1 MRRLLIVVV
10 LFAKC
15 SSAMWA
21 QCNLAITSFT
31 VQEDCSNATTPFTGA
46 SWSGGT
52 PPFTVLIVTNT
63 GGGIQQP
70 TWSTFWSGVLI
81 GAEFSSQATLTVTD
95 AMGCTANSSAQWVNH
110 VPMPPQV
117 SYTVDCTV
125 GPTLRWSGK
134 YYTGISTAEFSGC
147 SGPFAYNIANTTTG
161 ATWSGDIVADWIAEP
176 LSAWHFGLPLTPGN
190 YLVDIFPIN
199 ALPGLSCN
207 AGALIECY
215 VPSPIALPGNSSDC
229 GINFNLRAALSGP
242 LPSGTLMGDQLRVA
256 GLIPTTEPFSALG
269 YTYVGSTPG
278 ASLTPALLAVIGGNA
293 IVDWLVVELRH
304 PTIPATVLYSR
315 PALIQRDGDVI
326 DLSGST
332 YINAPLPSGNYNV
345 AVRHR
350 NHLGVMTATPRSL
363 VWDQTT
369 ATIDFRLSSTATY
382 GTGARTVVGSV
393 QCLWPGD
400 ANGNGTAMYV
410 GNGNDRDPILVA
422 IGGSTPTNTVSN
434 VYSPLDVNLDGVI
447 KYIGANNDRDV
458 ILTTVGGSTPN
469 NTRAQQLP

>member
-1 MRRLLIVVV
+1 MRLIIIAVLL
-10 LFAKC
+10 FYGF
-15 SSAMWA
+15 SSLARA

-31 VQEDCSNATTPFTGA
+31 VQEDCSNATTPFAGA

-81 GAEFSSQATLTVTD
+81 GAEFSSQATLSVTD

-134 YYTGISTAEFSGC
+134 YYTGISTVEFSGC

-161 ATWSGDIVADWIAEP
+161 ATWSGDIAADWIAEP
-176 LSAWHFGLPLTPGN
+176 FSAWHFGLPLTPGN
-190 YLVDIFPIN
+190 YFVDIFPIN

-215 VPSPIALPGNSSDC
+215 VPSPIALSGNSSDC

-242 LPSGTLMGDQLRVA
+242 LPSGTLMSDQLRAA
-256 GLIPTTEPFSALG
+256 GLVPVTEPFSAQG
-269 YTYVGSTPG
+269 YAYVGSAPG
-278 ASLTPALLAVIGGNA
+278 TALTPSLLMTTGINA
-293 IVDWLVVELRH
+293 IVDWVVVELRSAAD
-304 PTIPATVLYSR
+304 PTVVLHSR
-315 PALIQRDGDVI
+315 PALIQRDGDVVGM
-326 DLSGST
+326 SGST
-332 YINAPLPSGNYNV
+332 TINAPLPSGSYHV
-345 AVRHR
+345 ALRHR
-350 NHLGVMTATPRSL
+350 NHLGIMTASPRQL
-363 VWDQTT
+363 LWDQSSTM
-369 ATIDFRLSSTATY
+369 IDFRLSSTPTY
-382 GTGARTVVGSV
+382 GTDARTAVGTV

-400 ANGNGTAMYV
+400 AVPDGNVRYV
-410 GNGNDRDPILVA
+410 GSNNDRDPILIA
-422 IGGSTPTNTVSN
+422 IGGSTPTNVVSN
-434 VYSPLDVNLDGVI
+434 VYSPLDVNLDGSIRYV
-447 KYIGANNDRDV
+447 GANNDRDP
-458 ILTTVGGSTPN
+458 ILTTIGGSTPT
-469 NTRAQQLP
+469 NTRTQQLP